1 MKTLGRL
8 AVGQLNDLERLSMK
22 ELNNFVGGS
31 GCFWDCLG
39 YVYTFCDE
47 YDDNDGNK
55 DSAMAVGAAYRNIW
69 GSRGGYLN
77 EDGDP
82 SPKQKD
88 QLFKFINCTGVFTTT
103 GSSWQTS
110 GWDNM
115 IKGSNLGMALVMI
128 GDENNQH
135 AHIISGSV
143 HYEHLPNNNSRAYY
157 VDESQNKTRVYVD
170 EIRYG
175 TGLNKK

>member
-8 AVGQLNDLERLSMK
+8 TVGQLNDLERLSMK

-31 GCFWDCLG
+31 ACFWNSMG
-39 YVYTFCDE
+39 YVFTFTD
-47 YDDNDGNK
+47 DDPDNDGDADAAK
-55 DSAMAVGAAYRNIW
+55 AAGDAYRDLW
-69 GSRGGYLN
+69 GSLGGPVN
-77 EDGDP
+77 ENGDP
-82 SPKQKD
+82 SPQHKD
-88 QLFKFINCTGVFTTT
+88 ELFKFLHGAFNTT
-103 GSSWQTS
+103 GSSWETS

-143 HYEHLPNNNSRAYY
+143 HYEHLPNCNSRAYY